1 MEFLPGLFSF
11 QPHRGSGPQVLSQE
25 FDFARQVVQASA
37 VLTGDESAFTETDH
51 HFGRLTVTLS
61 TEIIGRTKV
70 VVTATYG
77 LRDYSN
83 EWDDTYEGEIRFC
96 LLVDHG
102 STGAQPGV
110 ARQLIEGQLGGPDH
124 IIVGPRPRPRH
135 TVTLNRPASRYCALL
150 RGFHIAFDPDDD
162 DHHLKVVRA
171 EVEALPGT
179 DSQHV
184 DIAGL
189 IELRDKD
196 TQTDGFLQLPDSP
209 ILSCAVYYTLIA
221 E

>member
-1 MEFLPGLFSF
+1 
-11 QPHRGSGPQVLSQE
+11 LSQE

-102 STGAQPGV
+102 PTGAQPGV
-110 ARQLIEGQLGGPDH
+110 AQQLIEGQLGGPDH
-124 IIVGPRPRPRH
+124 HRGAATQTTAHGDAEPTRI
-135 TVTLNRPASRYCALL
+135 ALL
-150 RGFHIAFDPDDD
+150 R
-162 DHHLKVVRA
+162 V
-171 EVEALPGT
+171 T
-179 DSQHV
+179 
-184 DIAGL
+184 AGVSY
-189 IELRDKD
+189 R
-196 TQTDGFLQLPDSP
+196 
-209 ILSCAVYYTLIA
+209 V
-221 E
+221 

>member
-1 MEFLPGLFSF
+1 M
-11 QPHRGSGPQVLSQE
+11 
-25 FDFARQVVQASA
+25 
-37 VLTGDESAFTETDH
+37 
-51 HFGRLTVTLS
+51 
-61 TEIIGRTKV
+61 
-70 VVTATYG
+70 
-77 LRDYSN
+77 
-83 EWDDTYEGEIRFC
+83 
-96 LLVDHG
+96 
-102 STGAQPGV
+102 
-110 ARQLIEGQLGGPDH
+110 
-124 IIVGPRPRPRH
+124 
-135 TVTLNRPASRYCALL
+135 
-150 RGFHIAFDPDDD
+150 
-162 DHHLKVVRA
+162 RA